1 MKLKYLIWILILIP
15 LTFAAFEECSDTNE
29 IEINDVPCNV
39 ITPFINNS
47 CLNYNY
53 TITDVNT
60 SQIVRA
66 WNMTPLGNGVFNF
79 TFNQSVLGTYS
90 IVLCDN
96 TTSTVSVIHG
106 TSTRYLYIL
115 ILLATLAL
123 YILGKYKEDNWLL
136 IMAGMLISVFSIY
149 IFRNGLIELSNPFM
163 EWVVF
168 LILFGIGAYLMTFYG
183 VKAIQ
188 EGWGLK

>member
-1 MKLKYLIWILILIP
+1 MVLIVP
-15 LTFAAFEECSDTNE
+15 LVYAAFEECSDTNL
-29 IEINDVPCNV
+29 IELNDIPCNA
-39 ITPFINNS
+39 ITPFINTS

-96 TTSTVSVIHG
+96 TTSTVSVVYG
-106 TSTRYLYIL
+106 DSVRYLYIL
-115 ILLATLAL
+115 ILLAGLAL
-123 YILGKYKEDNWLL
+123 YILGRYKEDNWFLM
-136 IMAGMLISVFSIY
+136 MAGMLVTTFSVYVFI
-149 IFRNGLIELSNPFM
+149 NGLIELSNPFM
-163 EWVVF
+163 EWSVF
-168 LILFGIGAYLMTFYG
+168 VILFGVGAYLMVFYG

-188 EGWGLK
+188 EVW